1 MFSRRY
7 SQMPMIF
14 HAIGSAQNERV
25 ITPSTTS
32 ASIPSY
38 SSSNINR
45 FSMFQN
51 LQNTKPCG
59 SCGKR

>member
-7 SQMPMIF
+7 SKMPLIF
-14 HAIGSAQNERV
+14 HINGSGQNERV
-25 ITPSTTS
+25 VTSSNTS
-32 ASIPSY
+32 ASIPS
-38 SSSNINR
+38 SKITR

-59 SCGKR
+59 SCGGR